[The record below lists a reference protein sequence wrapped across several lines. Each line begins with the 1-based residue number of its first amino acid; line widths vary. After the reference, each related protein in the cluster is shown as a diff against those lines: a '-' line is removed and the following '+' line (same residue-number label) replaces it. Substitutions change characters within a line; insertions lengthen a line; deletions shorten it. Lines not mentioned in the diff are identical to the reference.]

1 MIRYQLRCL
10 DDHEFDA
17 WFRDSKTYDKQ
28 AKKSQVIC
36 PHCGSSQVVKAPMA
50 PAVSKSAR
58 RSDGAAEVRATEVAE
73 QILQAVTKIR
83 NKVEADCDYVG
94 DQFAE
99 EARRIHYG
107 EADERGIYGEATIEE
122 AMELDDE
129 GIEIMALPGDAK
141 PANKKKKKLS

>member
-1 MIRYQLRCL
+1 
-10 DDHEFDA
+10 
-17 WFRDSKTYDKQ
+17 
-28 AKKSQVIC
+28 
-36 PHCGSSQVVKAPMA
+36 MA